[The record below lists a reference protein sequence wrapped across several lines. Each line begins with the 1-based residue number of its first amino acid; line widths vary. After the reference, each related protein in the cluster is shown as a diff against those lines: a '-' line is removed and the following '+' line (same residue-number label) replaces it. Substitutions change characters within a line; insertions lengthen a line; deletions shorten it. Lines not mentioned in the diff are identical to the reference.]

1 MTLIF
6 LFSQTG
12 SLCAVA
18 LAVLELSTDQAS
30 LKFKDL
36 IVSASQEDLKFLI
49 LLPLCARLEAGAT
62 QRSTQ
67 YATLGT
73 ELNLQSSCL
82 SFPNGRLQE
91 CATVLPYLGEE
102 LFAAGD

>member
-12 SLCAVA
+12 SLCVAA
-18 LAVLELSTDQAS
+18 LAVLGLSTDQAS

-49 LLPLCARLEAGAT
+49 LLPLYARLEAGAT
-62 QRSTQ
+62 KRST
-67 YATLGT
+67 AVP
-73 ELNLQSSCL
+73 SM
-82 SFPNGRLQE
+82 PN
-91 CATVLPYLGEE
+91 
-102 LFAAGD
+102 